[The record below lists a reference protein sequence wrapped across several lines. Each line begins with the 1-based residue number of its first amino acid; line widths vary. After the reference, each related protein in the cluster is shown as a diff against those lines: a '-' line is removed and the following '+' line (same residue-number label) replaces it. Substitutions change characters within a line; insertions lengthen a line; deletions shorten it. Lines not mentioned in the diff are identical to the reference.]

1 MSVNKRGNSYEVRWR
16 VGNKQYSKCGFP
28 TKRSAQAFEAE
39 QLQRIKSHTFTAP
52 REAKITMNDLAQE
65 WFVTKDVSDRT
76 MLGYQEVWK
85 NLIAPTWSSVKLE
98 NVKPDGVVK
107 WVTTLNR
114 GHSAARV
121 RKAFTVF
128 KQILDLAVMGERL
141 TTNPADRAKQ
151 VTGKGLL
158 PRIVKEERDFRLS
171 NEQVLELAE
180 AAGPY
185 RVMFLVMA
193 YTGVRFGEASAL
205 QAGDVDL
212 ITSRLHVRRA
222 YSDVAGKLQV
232 VTPKSGKPRTIP
244 IPAYLHAPLMEVL
257 FSCESS
263 DSLLFTAQKG
273 GPIRYGRW
281 RKSFFDVASQSV
293 GLKGLTPH
301 DLKRAYATLSMQ
313 AGVGPKALQ
322 AAMGHSDIRLTMD
335 TYAGVFELDKD
346 DHAARLSAAAEKAFE
361 VKCSQNV
368 RTSTENKQKLWSR
381 LGDLNPGPTHYEC
394 VALPLS

>member
-52 REAKITMNDLAQE
+52 RKAKITMNHLAQE

-85 NLIAPTWSSVKLE
+85 NLIAPTWAGVKLE

-141 TTNPADRAKQ
+141 ISNPADRAKQ
-151 VTGKGLL
+151 IVGKGLL
-158 PRIVKEERDFRLS
+158 PRIVKVDKDTRLT
-171 NEQVLELAE
+171 NDQVLDLAE
-180 AAGPY
+180 AAGQY

-212 ITSRLHVRRA
+212 VTSRLHVRRA
-222 YSDVAGKLQV
+222 YSDVGGKLQV

-244 IPAYLHAPLMEVL
+244 IPAYLHAPLMEAL
-257 FSCESS
+257 YSCVSS

-273 GPIRYGRW
+273 GPLHYPRW
-281 RKSFFDVASQSV
+281 RSFFDKAADAAGLQ
-293 GLKGLTPH
+293 GLKPH
-301 DLKRAYATLSMQ
+301 DLRRTYATLSIQ

-335 TYAGVFELDKD
+335 TYAGIFELDKD
-346 DHAARLSAAAEKAFE
+346 DHAARLSAAAEKAS
-361 VKCSQNV
+361 VDKCSQNV
-368 RTSTENKQKLWSR
+368 RTSTENMQKPWSR
-381 LGDLNPGPTHYEC
+381 LCGS
-394 VALPLS
+394 A

>member
-1 MSVNKRGNSYEVRWR
+1 MSVSKRGNSYEVRWR
-16 VGNKQYSKCGFP
+16 AGNKQYSKGGFP

-65 WFVTKDVSDRT
+65 WFTTKDVSDRT

-85 NLIAPTWSSVKLE
+85 NLIAPTWSGVKLE
-98 NVKPDGVVK
+98 NVKPDGVTK

-114 GHSAARV
+114 EHSAARV

-128 KQILDLAVMGERL
+128 KQILDLAVMGEKL
-141 TTNPADRAKQ
+141 MNNPADRAKQ
-151 VTGKGLL
+151 VRGKGLL
-158 PRIVKEERDFRLS
+158 PRIVKEERDFRLT

-185 RVMFLVMA
+185 RVMLLVMA

-212 ITSRLHVRRA
+212 AASRLYVRRA

-232 VTPKSGKPRTIP
+232 VLPKSGKPRTIP

-273 GPIRYGRW
+273 GPIHYGRW
-281 RKSFFDVASQSV
+281 RKSFFDVASQAV
-293 GLKGLTPH
+293 GLQGLTPH
-301 DLKRAYATLSMQ
+301 DLRRAYASLSIQ

-322 AAMGHSDIRLTMD
+322 AAMGHSDIRLTLD

-346 DHAARLSAAAEKAFE
+346 DHAARLSAAAEKASE
-361 VKCSQNV
+361 DKCSQNV
-368 RTSTENKQKLWSR
+368 RTSTENKQKPWSR

>member
-52 REAKITMNDLAQE
+52 REAKITMNHLAQE

-76 MLGYQEVWK
+76 MHGYREVWK
-85 NLIAPTWSSVKLE
+85 NLIAPTWAGVKLE
-98 NVKPDGVVK
+98 NVKPDGVAK

-114 GHSAARV
+114 EYSAARV

-141 TTNPADRAKQ
+141 MSNPADRAKQ
-151 VTGKGLL
+151 IVGKGLL
-158 PRIVKEERDFRLS
+158 PRIVKVDKATRLT
-171 NEQVLELAE
+171 NDQVLDLAE
-180 AAGPY
+180 AAGQY
-185 RVMFLVMA
+185 RVMLLVMA

-212 ITSRLHVRRA
+212 VTSRLHVRRA
-222 YSDVAGKLQV
+222 YSDVGGKLQV

-257 FSCESS
+257 YSCESS

-273 GPIRYGRW
+273 GPLHYPRW
-281 RKSFFDVASQSV
+281 RTFFDKAADAAGLQ
-293 GLKGLTPH
+293 GLKPH
-301 DLKRAYATLSMQ
+301 DLRRTYATLTIQ

-322 AAMGHSDIRLTMD
+322 TAMGHSDIRLTMD

-346 DHAARLSAAAEKAFE
+346 DHAARLSAAAEKASE
-361 VKCSQNV
+361 DKCSQNV
-368 RTSTENKQKLWSR
+368 RTSTENKQKPWSR

>member
-1 MSVNKRGNSYEVRWR
+1 
-16 VGNKQYSKCGFP
+16 
-28 TKRSAQAFEAE
+28 
-39 QLQRIKSHTFTAP
+39 
-52 REAKITMNDLAQE
+52 MNDLAQE

-76 MLGYQEVWK
+76 MLSYQEVWK
-85 NLIAPTWSSVKLE
+85 NLIAPTWAGVKLE
-98 NVKPDGVVK
+98 NVKPDGVTK

-114 GHSAARV
+114 EHSAARV

-141 TTNPADRAKQ
+141 MSNPADRAKQ
-151 VTGKGLL
+151 VRGKGLL
-158 PRIVKEERDFRLS
+158 PRIVKEERDFRLT
-171 NEQVLELAE
+171 NEQVLDLAE

-185 RVMFLVMA
+185 RVMLLVMA

-222 YSDVAGKLQV
+222 YSDVAGKLQIV
-232 VTPKSGKPRTIP
+232 LPKSGKPRTIP
-244 IPAYLHAPLMEVL
+244 VPAYLHAPLMEVL

-273 GPIRYGRW
+273 GPIHYGRW
-281 RKSFFDVASQSV
+281 RKSFFDIASQAA
-293 GLKGLTPH
+293 GLQGLTPH
-301 DLKRAYATLSMQ
+301 DLRRAYATLSIQ

-361 VKCSQNV
+361 DKCSQNV
-368 RTSTENKQKLWSR
+368 RTSTENKQNPWSR

>member
-1 MSVNKRGNSYEVRWR
+1 MSVGKRGNSYEVRWR
-16 VGNKQYSKCGFP
+16 SGNKQYSKGGFP

-85 NLIAPTWSSVKLE
+85 NLIAPTWSGVKLE
-98 NVKPDGVVK
+98 NVKPDGVAK

-114 GHSAARV
+114 EHSAARV

-128 KQILDLAVMGERL
+128 KQILDLAVMGEKL
-141 TTNPADRAKQ
+141 MSNPADRAKQ
-151 VTGKGLL
+151 VGGKGLL
-158 PRIVKEERDFRLS
+158 PKIAKEERDFRLT

-185 RVMFLVMA
+185 RVMLLVMA

-212 ITSRLHVRRA
+212 ATSRLHVRRA
-222 YSDVAGKLQV
+222 YSAVAGRLQV
-232 VTPKSGKPRTIP
+232 VLPKSGKPRTIP
-244 IPAYLHAPLMEVL
+244 IPAYLHAPFMEVL
-257 FSCESS
+257 YACESS

-273 GPIRYGRW
+273 GPLHYPRW
-281 RKSFFDVASQSV
+281 RTFFDKAAAAA
-293 GLKGLTPH
+293 GLQGLTPH
-301 DLKRAYATLSMQ
+301 DLRRAYATLSIQ

-335 TYAGVFELDKD
+335 TYAGVYELDKD

-361 VKCSQNV
+361 DKCSQNV
-368 RTSTENKQKLWSR
+368 RTSTENKQKPWSR
-381 LGDLNPGPTHYEC
+381 LGDLNPGPTHYE
-394 VALPLS
+394 